1 MRHIATLMIATV
13 WLASCGEW
21 RTPTQSVL
29 FVRVTT
35 LTPTTARS
43 TVTPTL
49 APTPIASPSPKAAL
63 PETQIKTFNS
73 PDGLW
78 IAELQHRMTDTD
90 QDDQIHFVVRKTDKS
105 LEWVAVDRKAP
116 KGLGQ
121 ELPTIH
127 KWSNTM
133 QYLYFGNAAT
143 PDGCAFFDYTPD
155 LYQLDLRTG
164 NVIEILSPIAINL
177 SLSSDEKLLAYFNYS
192 GNLVL
197 RNLLTRLESH
207 VNLPYENLLA
217 WDINWASN
225 NKELTFKQALNA
237 TSLCQPQAVSRFKV
251 DVATLQL
258 VAIQN

>member
-1 MRHIATLMIATV
+1 MRHITFLMIAAA
-13 WLASCGEW
+13 LIASCSDR

-35 LTPTTARS
+35 PTPSQTKP

-49 APTPIASPSPKAAL
+49 APSPIASPKAML

-78 IAELQHRMTDTD
+78 VAESHHRMTDSD
-90 QDDQIHFVVRKTDKS
+90 QDDQVRLVVRKADKS
-105 LEWVAVDRKAP
+105 VEWVALDRKDP

-121 ELPTIH
+121 ELPTVH

-143 PDGCAFFDYTPD
+143 SDGCALFDYSPD
-155 LYQLDLRTG
+155 LYRLDLRDG
-164 NVIEILSPIAINL
+164 SVIEILSPIAINL
-177 SLSSDEKLLAYFNYS
+177 SLSPDENLLAYFNRA

-197 RNLLTRLESH
+197 RDLFTRLESH
-207 VNLPYENLLA
+207 IHLPFENL
-217 WDINWASN
+217 
-225 NKELTFKQALNA
+225 
-237 TSLCQPQAVSRFKV
+237 
-251 DVATLQL
+251 
-258 VAIQN
+258 

>member
-1 MRHIATLMIATV
+1 MRHITFLMIAV
-13 WLASCGEW
+13 ALIASCSDL

-49 APTPIASPSPKAAL
+49 APTPIASPLPKAAL

-78 IAELQHRMTDTD
+78 IAEAYHQMTDSD
-90 QDDQIHFVVRKTDKS
+90 QDDQVRFVVRKADKS
-105 LEWVAVDRKAP
+105 VEWVAIDRKEP
-116 KGLGQ
+116 KGLWQ
-121 ELPTIH
+121 ELPTVH
-127 KWSNTM
+127 KWSNSM

-143 PDGCAFFDYTPD
+143 SDGCALFDYTPD
-155 LYQLDLRTG
+155 LYRLDLRDG
-164 NVIEILSPIAINL
+164 SVSEVLAPIAINL
-177 SLSSDEKLLAYFNYS
+177 SLSSDEKLLAYFNYN

-207 VNLPYENLLA
+207 INLPYENLLA
-217 WDINWASN
+217 WDINWSSN

>member
-1 MRHIATLMIATV
+1 MRYITSLMIVAV
-13 WLASCGEW
+13 LIASCSDQ

-35 LTPTTARS
+35 PTPTQTKP
-43 TVTPTL
+43 TVTPPL
-49 APTPIASPSPKAAL
+49 ALSPIPPPKAIL
-63 PETQIKTFNS
+63 PETQIKTFTS

-78 IAELQHRMTDTD
+78 VAESHHQMTDSD
-90 QDDQIHFVVRKTDKS
+90 QDDQVRFVVRKTDKS
-105 LEWVAVDRKAP
+105 VEWVALDRKEP

-121 ELPTIH
+121 ELPTVH

-143 PDGCAFFDYTPD
+143 SDGCALFDYTPD
-155 LYQLDLRTG
+155 LYRLDLRDVK
-164 NVIEILSPIAINL
+164 VIEILSPIAINL
-177 SLSSDEKLLAYFNYS
+177 SLSPDEKLLAYFNHN

-197 RNLLTRLESH
+197 RDLFTRLESH
-207 VNLPYENLLA
+207 INLPYENLLA
-217 WDINWASN
+217 WDILWSPN

-237 TSLCQPQAVSRFKV
+237 KSPCEPESVSRFKL

-258 VAIQN
+258 ATIQN

>member
-1 MRHIATLMIATV
+1 MRYITFLMIAAA
-13 WLASCGEW
+13 LIASCSDL

-35 LTPTTARS
+35 PTPSQTKP

-49 APTPIASPSPKAAL
+49 ASSPITPPKAIL
-63 PETQIKTFNS
+63 PETQIKTFTS

-78 IAELQHRMTDTD
+78 VAETHHQMTDSD
-90 QDDQIHFVVRKTDKS
+90 QDDQVRFVIRKTDKS
-105 LEWVAVDRKAP
+105 VEWVAIDRKEP

-121 ELPTIH
+121 ELPTVH

-143 PDGCAFFDYTPD
+143 SDGCALFDYTPD
-155 LYQLDLRTG
+155 LYRLDLRDG
-164 NVIEILSPIAINL
+164 KVIEILSPIAINL
-177 SLSSDEKLLAYFNYS
+177 SLSPDEKLLAYFNHN

-197 RNLLTRLESH
+197 RDLFTRFESH
-207 VNLPYENLLA
+207 IHLPFENLLA
-217 WDINWASN
+217 WDILWSPN

-237 TSLCQPQAVSRFKV
+237 KSLCEPESVSRFKV
-251 DVATLQL
+251 DVASLQL
-258 VAIQN
+258 TAIQN